1 MSTLTNNQVSLNTS
15 ILNKTNLSSKKKKKA
30 INNQE
35 IISLQK
41 LLKSEILEAKGQE
54 LVNTYI
60 RLVER
65 QYETLIEQSINKNEL
80 IKAHQ
85 NNRIFQKVL
94 DKTNNKIIQR
104 NNKTK
109 SKKETSNSTR
119 SFSITN
125 NKISTKS
132 SSLNLSPI
140 KKNKSK
146 KNEVPEQEQVQEDQ
160 NQSTY
165 WKDYDFLK
173 PPEQTRNSII
183 KINKN
188 IIRNNSVKRKMSN
201 NSSNPKDNSIF
212 NRIKQ
217 LENYY
222 IYLLNRR
229 QKMYE
234 RKETDEEQQQEK
246 MEVEILRQ
254 ILEEIYKDDEKLK
267 KNLEDETLPEFYKRF
282 IIQNEIKKDNIFI
295 KKFRFNYNESQKLKG
310 PQMSYGSKLIC
321 KNIINYEP
329 IYKRIDKIMLK
340 RKNNLEK
347 LKRLS
352 NENKNINKNNKNKIS
367 RNLTKKNNINSKY
380 WLKSMDDWYKRKNE
394 KIKERREKLEKND
407 PNNKECVFKPLINH
421 NAKIKVEDEGLLCS
435 DRLYLEYFTLREK
448 KMQMIEKEQN
458 NFTFQPNVTYR
469 KDNDNSFD

>member
-41 LLKSEILEAKGQE
+41 LLKSEIREAKGQE

-140 KKNKSK
+140 KKNK
-146 KNEVPEQEQVQEDQ
+146 
-160 NQSTY
+160 
-165 WKDYDFLK
+165 
-173 PPEQTRNSII
+173 
-183 KINKN
+183 
-188 IIRNNSVKRKMSN
+188 
-201 NSSNPKDNSIF
+201 
-212 NRIKQ
+212 
-217 LENYY
+217 
-222 IYLLNRR
+222 
-229 QKMYE
+229 
-234 RKETDEEQQQEK
+234 
-246 MEVEILRQ
+246 
-254 ILEEIYKDDEKLK
+254 
-267 KNLEDETLPEFYKRF
+267 
-282 IIQNEIKKDNIFI
+282 
-295 KKFRFNYNESQKLKG
+295 
-310 PQMSYGSKLIC
+310 
-321 KNIINYEP
+321 
-329 IYKRIDKIMLK
+329 
-340 RKNNLEK
+340 
-347 LKRLS
+347 
-352 NENKNINKNNKNKIS
+352 
-367 RNLTKKNNINSKY
+367 
-380 WLKSMDDWYKRKNE
+380 
-394 KIKERREKLEKND
+394 
-407 PNNKECVFKPLINH
+407 
-421 NAKIKVEDEGLLCS
+421 
-435 DRLYLEYFTLREK
+435 
-448 KMQMIEKEQN
+448 
-458 NFTFQPNVTYR
+458 
-469 KDNDNSFD
+469 